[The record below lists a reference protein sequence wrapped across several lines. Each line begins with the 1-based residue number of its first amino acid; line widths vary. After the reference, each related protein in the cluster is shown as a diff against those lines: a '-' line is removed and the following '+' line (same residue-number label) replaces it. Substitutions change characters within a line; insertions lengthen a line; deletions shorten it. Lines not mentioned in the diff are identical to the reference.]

1 MMNKKLDIP
10 KFDYLWQYVKHWASI
25 DPEFPF
31 IKFKWKKYNAK
42 EFSDTVDH
50 LAEAF
55 LDLGVKKGDTIVTI
69 LPMIIEYVLIY
80 FAANSIG
87 AICVPMDVRFRSADY
102 RRFINQADPKLVFL
116 IGKARG
122 YNIANIIKELSSE
135 FNHKIKYYI
144 IGRDEYGIPFEEL
157 LTKNYNLSNELK
169 KIQLELNPDD
179 GALIIFTG
187 GTTGVPKAAL
197 LTHRNIARASYLEA
211 KYIKDKG
218 EPLGLKPRFKMINNF
233 PPSHVGGSVE
243 IMGTII
249 AAGCE
254 IILQEQWNP
263 YAVLRAIRK
272 LKLQLIGGVP
282 TMYAIM
288 LSLPDLDNFDLSS
301 LVLAVV
307 SGEKLSME
315 LLTGMRDKICP
326 NILNAYGSTESGPEV
341 TFTDI
346 GDPLEELANGYVG
359 ELLPDQEMKIV
370 DENDNELNS
379 GEIGEMLFRGSLTIP
394 GYYKMPEENKTT
406 FTIDGWCRS
415 GDLGYI
421 TKDGR
426 IYIKGRKKFIIRV
439 GSYTVLPSEVESV
452 VIEHPK
458 VAMVAAIGVPDKI
471 YNEVVRLAVV
481 PESGQEINEDEI
493 LEMCEKELAD
503 FKVPKK
509 VIIKKELPITRLAK
523 IDRPTLQ
530 KQIIEEFKLV

>member
-10 KFDYLWQYVKHWASI
+10 NFDYLWQYVKHWASM

-42 EFSDTVDH
+42 EFSDTIDH

-102 RRFINQADPKLVFL
+102 RRFINHADPKLVFL

-135 FNHKIKYYI
+135 FNPKIKYYI
-144 IGRDEYGIPFEEL
+144 IGRDEFGIPFEEL
-157 LTKNYNLSNELK
+157 LAQDYNLSNELK
-169 KIQLELNPDD
+169 AVQLKLSPDD

-187 GTTGVPKAAL
+187 GTTGIPKAAL

-218 EPLGLKPRFKMINNF
+218 ESLGLKPRFKMINNF

-288 LSLPDLDNFDLSS
+288 LSLPDLDNFDVSS

-346 GDPLEELANGYVG
+346 GDPLEELAKGYIG
-359 ELLPDQEMKIV
+359 KLLPDQGMKIV

-394 GYYKMPEENKTT
+394 GYYKMPEENNTT

-458 VAMVAAIGVPDKI
+458 VAMVAAVGIPDKI
-471 YNEVVRLAVV
+471 YNEVVWLAVV
-481 PESGQEINEDEI
+481 PESGQEINEIEI
-493 LEMCEKELAD
+493 IEMCKKDLAD